1 MFFHLSAGSQ
11 AFQNSTKV
19 TDTPPWWRS
28 AVFYEVYI
36 RSFQDSNGDGI
47 GDLRGI
53 EQRLPY
59 LKALGIDALWVT
71 PFYPSP
77 MADFGYDVSDY
88 TDVDPSFGT
97 MADFDRLIEAAH
109 RLDIRIVID
118 MVLNHTSD
126 AHSWFSESRSSRT
139 NPKRDWYIWRDAKP
153 DGSPPNNWTTFFGG
167 SAWTW
172 DDHTEQYYLHL
183 FLARQPDLNWRNP
196 DVVQAM
202 DSVLR
207 FWLDKGVDGFRLD
220 AINFLIKHEALPDM
234 PFVTRAT
241 GGDLVQYH
249 IYVNNQ
255 PELHPL
261 LQSIRRVLESYPGDR
276 VLIGETGTL
285 KAPELAQF
293 YGAGL
298 DEIHLP
304 MIVLPLHT
312 GWEAKAMRQC
322 LIEFYTG
329 LPQGAVPHFVFSNHD
344 DKRLITRYG
353 IEHHRSIAM
362 LLLTLQ
368 GSPILYYGDEIA
380 MCDTY
385 IPPERR
391 VDTAGMIDPDH
402 YTGRDPNRTPMQWK
416 SSEHA
421 GFTTDAVVPWLP
433 INENRSTI
441 NVAAQEGDPGSTLNF
456 YKSLLQLRREFR
468 ALREGSIQF
477 LENCGE
483 VLAYLRESDDER
495 LLIVINFGSDSH
507 VLDLSDLTDQ
517 AQSVLSS
524 MMRRPEAVSVA
535 DVALNAY
542 ESVLFR
548 LALNKES

>member
-1 MFFHLSAGSQ
+1 MLFRMDAGS
-11 AFQNSTKV
+11 KV
-19 TDTPPWWRS
+19 FPTQKDALWWQS

-59 LKALGIDALWVT
+59 LKQLGIDAIWIT

-88 TDVDPSFGT
+88 TGVDPSFGT
-97 MADFDRLIEAAH
+97 MADFDHLLQSAH
-109 RLDIRIVID
+109 DLNIRIVID

-126 AHSWFSESRSSRT
+126 AHPWFSESRSSRT
-139 NPKRDWYIWRDAKP
+139 NPKRDWYLWRDAKP

-172 DDHTEQYYLHL
+172 DANTEQYYLHL
-183 FLARQPDLNWRNP
+183 FLDRQPDLNWRNP
-196 DVVQAM
+196 EVVQAM
-202 DSVLR
+202 ESVLR

-220 AINFLIKHEALPDM
+220 AINFLVKHEAFPDM
-234 PFVTRAT
+234 PVVTNAT

-261 LQSIRRVLESYPGDR
+261 LQAVRRVLDSYPGDR

-285 KAPELAQF
+285 KAPELSQF

-312 GWEAKAMRQC
+312 SWQAQAMRAC
-322 LIEFYTG
+322 LLDFYAG
-329 LPQGAVPHFVFSNHD
+329 LPQGATPHFVFSNHD

-353 IEHHRSIAM
+353 YEHHRSIAM
-362 LLLTLQ
+362 LLLTLM

-380 MCDTY
+380 MCDTD
-385 IPPERR
+385 IPPEKR
-391 VDTAGMIDPDH
+391 VDTAGMIDPDN
-402 YTGRDPNRTPMQWK
+402 YPGRDPNRTPMQWRA
-416 SSEHA
+416 SEHA
-421 GFTTDAVVPWLP
+421 GFTPDSVEPWLP
-433 INENRSTI
+433 VNENRSTI
-441 NVAAQEGDPGSTLNF
+441 NVAAQEETPGSTLNF
-456 YKSLLQLRREFR
+456 YKTLLQLRSDSRV
-468 ALREGSIQF
+468 LREGSIQF
-477 LENCGE
+477 LEHSGD
-483 VLAYLRESDDER
+483 VLAYLRECGAER
-495 LLIVINFGSDSH
+495 LLIVINFGGDSH
-507 VLDLSDLTDQ
+507 VLDLSSLADH
-517 AQSVLSS
+517 AQCVLSS
-524 MMRRPEAVSVA
+524 TMQRPEAVSVA
-535 DVALNAY
+535 EVALNAY

-548 LALNKES
+548 LASNKEG